1 MAPLTEITTQDEWQ
15 AHVGSLPST
24 TLLIA
29 YFYAPWAAPCTQM
42 RVVLEALADEYKSP
56 DDGAPKTSWVAI
68 NAEELSDVSEMYD
81 VVAVPYIVLQRNDQ
95 VIESHSGSNA
105 ASVRA
110 AIEKQLK
117 PQASENNNKVNG
129 ASAVAETDAGAN
141 KVAAEELSPEEELN
155 KRLGGLVKAAPVML
169 FMKGTPSAPQCG
181 FSRQLVNILRERSV
195 KYGFFNILADD
206 DVRQG
211 LKKFADWPTYPQ
223 LWVSGELV
231 GGLDIVKE
239 ELESDPDYFKQF
251 SVPKEDGNAAAA

>member
-1 MAPLTEITTQDEWQ
+1 MAPLKEITTLDEWHN
-15 AHVGSLPST
+15 HVGSLPSA

-42 RVVLEALADEYKSP
+42 RSVLEALQDDYSKEGSP
-56 DDGAPKTSWVAI
+56 ATSWVSI
-68 NAEELSDVSEMYD
+68 NAEELSDVSETYD
-81 VVAVPYIVLQRNDQ
+81 VVAVPYIVLQRNDK
-95 VIESHSGSNA
+95 VLETVSGSNA
-105 ASVRA
+105 ALVRT
-110 AIEKQLK
+110 AIEKQLPK
-117 PQASENNNKVNG
+117 PSGTTIAATTNG
-129 ASAVAETDAGAN
+129 EQP
-141 KVAAEELSPEEELN
+141 AAEATNEVKSAEEDQLDAEQELN
-155 KRLGGLVKAAPVML
+155 NRLTGLVNAAPVML

-181 FSRQLVNILRERSV
+181 FSRQMVNILRERSV

-239 ELESDPDYFKQF
+239 ELANDPDFFKKF
-251 SVPKEDGNAAAA
+251 SVPKEEDAAAA

>member
-1 MAPLTEITTQDEWQ
+1 MAPLKEITTPDQWHS
-15 AHVGSLPST
+15 HVASLPST

-42 RVVLEALADEYKSP
+42 RTVLETLQDDYSKEGSP
-56 DDGAPKTSWVAI
+56 ATSWVAI
-68 NAEELSDVSEMYD
+68 NAEELSDISETYN
-81 VVAVPYIVLQRNDQ
+81 VVAVPYIVFQLGDK
-95 VIESHSGSNA
+95 VLDSLSGSNA
-105 ASVRA
+105 AQVRSIVEKLLSKTPITNGETPA
-110 AIEKQLK
+110 ATADDVVK
-117 PQASENNNKVNG
+117 N
-129 ASAVAETDAGAN
+129 
-141 KVAAEELSPEEELN
+141 PEEELRN
-155 KRLGGLVKAAPVML
+155 KLEGLVRAAPVML

-181 FSRQLVNILRERSV
+181 FSRQMVSILRERNV

-239 ELESDPDYFKQF
+239 ELEDDPDFFKKF
-251 SVPKEDGNAAAA
+251 SMPKEEDAE